1 LSSGVGAPI
10 GRILGGASATGI
22 GAAT

>member
-1 LSSGVGAPI
+1 LAAGVGATI
-10 GRILGGASATGI
+10 GRILTGESATGI